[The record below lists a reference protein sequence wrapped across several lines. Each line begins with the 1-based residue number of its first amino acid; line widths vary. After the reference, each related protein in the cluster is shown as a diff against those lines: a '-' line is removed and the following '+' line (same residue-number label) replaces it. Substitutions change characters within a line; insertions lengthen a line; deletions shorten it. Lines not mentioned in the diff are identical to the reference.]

1 MAHVERIR
9 LYPVKALNAEEVDRA
24 RVTDVGTLAGDR
36 EYAFCDPD
44 AETFESRI
52 DIRDLAYNGK
62 QTDRV
67 HDVRTDFDF
76 ETATLSVDPVD
87 DGVREFDLG
96 SEAGREAAGEWFGE
110 FIGDPVTL
118 RHNAPPAFVDRPEMG
133 PSVIST
139 ATLEEVA
146 SWFDDMTVEGAR
158 RRLRANVEVGGVPA
172 FWEDR
177 FVGEDAPAFEAG
189 GIRFEGAEA
198 CARCVVP
205 SRAPE
210 TGDPLPEFR
219 ERFVEMREE
228 TFPEWADRDAFE
240 HLYTLMLISR
250 IPEGSRAETLSV
262 GDEVEVLEPA
272 R

>member
-9 LYPVKALNAEEVDRA
+9 LYPVKALYAEEVDRA

-62 QTDRV
+62 QTDRI

-87 DGVREFDLG
+87 DDVREFDLG

-158 RRLRANVEVGGVPA
+158 ALGADLNAVRTRVVHVSHFLGPE
-172 FWEDR
+172 E
-177 FVGEDAPAFEAG
+177 AFEESLAVDG
-189 GIRFEGAEA
+189 
-198 CARCVVP
+198 
-205 SRAPE
+205 
-210 TGDPLPEFR
+210 
-219 ERFVEMREE
+219 ERYR
-228 TFPEWADRDAFE
+228 
-240 HLYTLMLISR
+240 L
-250 IPEGSRAETLSV
+250 
-262 GDEVEVLEPA
+262 
-272 R
+272 

>member
-9 LYPVKALNAEEVDRA
+9 LYPIKALNAEEVESA
-24 RVTDVGTLAGDR
+24 PVTDVGTLAGDR

-52 DIRDLAYNGK
+52 DMRDLAYNGK

-67 HDVRTDFDF
+67 HDVRTEFDF
-76 ETATLSVDPVD
+76 ETGELT
-87 DGVREFDLG
+87 VRPTGDEVRRFDLASE
-96 SEAGREAAGEWFGE
+96 SEAASDWFGD
-110 FIGDPVTL
+110 FIGETVTL

-146 SWFDDMTVEGAR
+146 SWFDGMSVEGAR
-158 RRLRANVEVGGVPA
+158 RRLRANVEIGGVPA

-177 FVGEDAPAFEAG
+177 FVGEGAPAFEAG
-189 GIRFEGAEA
+189 GVRFEGAEA

-205 SRAPE
+205 SRDPE

-219 ERFVEMREE
+219 ERFVERREA
-228 TFPEWADRDAFE
+228 TFPEWADRDAFD

-250 IPEGSRAETLSV
+250 IPEESRGETLSV
-262 GDEVEVLEPA
+262 GDEVEILEPA